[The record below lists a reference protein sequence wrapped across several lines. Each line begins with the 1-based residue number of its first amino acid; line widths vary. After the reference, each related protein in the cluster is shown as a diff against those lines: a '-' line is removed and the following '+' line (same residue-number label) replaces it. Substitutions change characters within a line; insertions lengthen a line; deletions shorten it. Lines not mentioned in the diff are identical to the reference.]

1 MKAIKRII
9 NFSLLTSLSSI
20 PSACGGQ
27 SRSEANPA
35 SGTTLRGVRVLNPN
49 PAVAPGSVRIENAK
63 TCALA
68 VELYNQTAG
77 HADLP
82 NPFALLEESQQNWA
96 FSHDQVDLFYKVSPE
111 RLKIYE
117 FTLGINQEGGGATQE
132 KIVCPLPMNWL
143 LEIAR
148 DAEIIYPSP
157 LKFHTQH
164 EPFQP
169 QVLASASIGGMGFQ
183 RLFGIGYEPFLT
195 WYLKPVSDLRDRVRT
210 HVSANFPALE
220 WSKTR
225 VQEYNLIPD
234 SIPDP
239 LQILAFT
246 SSAESYEFSQL
257 WVKGPRF
264 PIGTSLVPH
273 YSFQPNHANFELR
286 NPLDSMVANSHPGLL
301 ALQSIS
307 YPDFIPTACEA
318 EASIDDPT
326 SCTNINRAHL
336 FSYFEALLTPSA
348 GKTSDE
354 TCLLLYFS
362 TTLSATKGLAKLVCI
377 DKAGTLRLAHN
388 GLHDYVDEAIE
399 AISK

>member
-1 MKAIKRII
+1 MKAIQRII
-9 NFSLLTSLSSI
+9 NFSLLASLSSI

-35 SGTTLRGVRVLNPN
+35 SGTTLRGVKVLNPN

-68 VELYNQTAG
+68 VELYNQSPG
-77 HADLP
+77 HTTLP
-82 NPFALLEESQQNWA
+82 NPFALLEEGQQTWA
-96 FSHDQVDLFYKVSPE
+96 FSHERLELFYRASPE

-117 FTLGINQEGGGATQE
+117 FTLGINHEGGQATQE
-132 KIVCPLPMNWL
+132 KIVCPLPVNWL

-148 DAEIIYPSP
+148 DAEIIHPSP
-157 LKFHTQH
+157 LKYYTQY

-169 QVLASASIGGMGFQ
+169 QVLADGSIGGMGFQ

-195 WYLKPVSDLRDRVRT
+195 WYLKPVSGLRDRVRT
-210 HVSANFPALE
+210 HLSQNFPALE

-239 LQILAFT
+239 LQILALT
-246 SSAESYEFSQL
+246 SRAESYEFSRL
-257 WVKGPRF
+257 WVKGPQF
-264 PIGTSLVPH
+264 PSGTSLVPH
-273 YSFQPNHANFELR
+273 LSYQPSSANFELR
-286 NPLDSMVANSHPGLL
+286 NPLDSMVTNAHPGLL

-307 YPDFIPTACEA
+307 YPEFIPTACEA
-318 EASIDDPT
+318 ETSIDDPT
-326 SCTNINRAHL
+326 SCTNVNRAHL

-348 GKTSDE
+348 VKTSDE

-362 TTLSATKGLAKLVCI
+362 TTISATKGLAKLVCI
-377 DKAGTLRLAHN
+377 DSSGALRLAHN